1 MVTVGVSSSGA
12 EVSMLGNGWVLLTT
26 SEERKTCVCRFELV
40 VPMADCHLQG
50 AGTGDAGLL

>member
-1 MVTVGVSSSGA
+1 MVGVSSFGA
-12 EVSMLGNGWVLLTT
+12 EVSMLGDGWVVLTI
-26 SEERKTCVCRFELV
+26 SLKRKTCVWGFELV